1 MSVISIIAATL
12 FPIRFNIPYKGFE
25 IYNYIS
31 FKLPITLY
39 MKYGFEYFLYQTLG
53 NVALFVP
60 LGFFVYSKS
69 KFNLKITI
77 FTCFLLTLLIE
88 FTQGFIPYRFCEIDD
103 LWLNTLRGFLGAKVH
118 IYYLKFISKYK
129 NLDTNIIKKS

>member
-25 IYNYIS
+25 IYNYIP
-31 FKLPITLY
+31 FKVPITLY

-60 LGFFVYSKS
+60 FGFFVYIKS

-77 FTCFLLTLLIE
+77 LTCFLLTLLIE

-103 LWLNTLRGFLGAKVH
+103 LWLNTLGGFLGAKIH
-118 IYYLKFISKYK
+118 IYYLKFISRYK
-129 NLDTNIIKKS
+129 NLDTNTI